1 MRQNMYQTRS
11 QENWTVPVHVLRESL
26 RQSAV
31 ELAAGLSRSVGRM
44 TSYDAL
50 PCMEYGA
57 EVSTQRNAMDAILYV
72 QLCRDALEHCV
83 AHGHAALSYRWM
95 DGARTKTRFR
105 KTRPEY
111 VKATG
116 LVRKHTPVAGSKS

>member
-11 QENWTVPVHVLRESL
+11 QEDGTVPVRVLRESL

-50 PCMEYGA
+50 PCTEYEI
-57 EVSTQRNAMDAILYV
+57 EVAAQRNAMDAILYV
-72 QLCRDALEHCV
+72 QLCRSALERCV
-83 AHGHAALSYRWM
+83 AHGHAGLSYRWM
-95 DGARTKTRFR
+95 DGTRTKTRFR
-105 KTRPEY
+105 RTEPGR

-116 LVRKHTPVAGSKS
+116 LVRKHTPVAGSKG